1 MCSCLLTGYAVFVYK
16 RLVIR
21 LNLVNRTKWLLTLA
35 AIVMRLALS
44 ILELITSQYG
54 ESTLKYYYLFV
65 LDQINFMIILSLFFN
80 VIGSW

>member
-1 MCSCLLTGYAVFVYK
+1 LLTGYAIFVYK

>member
-1 MCSCLLTGYAVFVYK
+1 
-16 RLVIR
+16 
-21 LNLVNRTKWLLTLA
+21 VNRTKWLLTLA

-54 ESTLKYYYLFV
+54 ESTFKYYYLFV

>member
-1 MCSCLLTGYAVFVYK
+1 MLTGYAIFVYK

>member
-1 MCSCLLTGYAVFVYK
+1 
-16 RLVIR
+16 VIR